1 MNHTSTVSSIAKQI
15 NESSLLAKY
24 NLPFILGETNSLYNE
39 GAPGLSNAF
48 GAVSKTPCPPFLCDI
63 VFPRHYKPHISL
75 SSWPHFPQWP
85 ITTSLP
91 SQSSLPLSSNIN
103 TS

>member
-48 GAVSKTPCPPFLCDI
+48 GAVSTPSCPPFLCDI
-63 VFPRHYKPHISL
+63 VFPCIINLTSLLVFVAHFPMAYYYL
-75 SSWPHFPQWP
+75 SS
-85 ITTSLP
+85 I
-91 SQSSLPLSSNIN
+91 SS
-103 TS
+103 

>member
-1 MNHTSTVSSIAKQI
+1 MNHSSTVSSIAKQV

-48 GAVSKTPCPPFLCDI
+48 GAVSNSALMI
-63 VFPRHYKPHISL
+63 VSVKISF
-75 SSWPHFPQWP
+75 HV
-85 ITTSLP
+85 
-91 SQSSLPLSSNIN
+91 
-103 TS
+103 

>member
-1 MNHTSTVSSIAKQI
+1 MNHTSTVSSIAKQV

-48 GAVSKTPCPPFLCDI
+48 GAVC
-63 VFPRHYKPHISL
+63 ISSHDAVCYL
-75 SSWPHFPQWP
+75 FSR
-85 ITTSLP
+85 
-91 SQSSLPLSSNIN
+91 
-103 TS
+103 